1 MLPVAEL
8 ETNGHHAALAKFAP
22 IPVAA
27 SAGHRGI
34 APRACRT
41 FCPTVSPPRTMKR
54 TSFWQRLNATTLL
67 LVIFLVAG
75 VGFVLW
81 AERRQTDAQQR
92 NETLDSLKHRIH
104 KDLIQMSDALRGV
117 LLDPNNRG
125 ERNVR
130 ATAEADL
137 LSALRLVQGQFDE
150 RAELRHA
157 AAALHN
163 LVASNLGPFHAQVL
177 ALLETDPAKAQAFYT
192 GHYEAAAAS
201 RDAQVRAFAT
211 EVDQAKSAESA
222 EAKRMIFLAL
232 LGLGLM
238 FVGTIFAFWR
248 QSADIGRLLGELV
261 TTLDN
266 MRQGDFRHR
275 IRWQRED
282 EFGVLGSGLDRLA
295 DDLSGLVG
303 QVQRSGIQVN
313 TCATEI
319 AATARQQQT
328 TAAAIAA
335 TTAEIGATSK
345 EISATSKELVKTMN
359 EVSAVAQETTTVA
372 NEGQTSIAQMEAT
385 MRQIMEAAGGI
396 TAKLAVMSEKT
407 ANINSVVTT
416 ITKVADQ
423 TNLLS
428 LNAAIEAEKAGEY
441 GLGFAVVAMEIRRLA
456 DQTAVATYDIEKMV
470 KEMQSAVTA
479 GVMGM
484 DKFSEEVRRGAAEI
498 RQVSAQL
505 GQIIHEVQTLTP
517 RFQIVNEG
525 MQAQATGAE
534 QISETLSHLGES
546 AHETAHSLRQSNA
559 AIEQLND
566 AARLLQTS
574 VARFKLQAH

>member
-8 ETNGHHAALAKFAP
+8 ETNGHHAALAEFAP

-27 SAGHRGI
+27 SAGHRAI
-34 APRACRT
+34 APGACRT
-41 FCPTVSPPRTMKR
+41 FYPAVLPPRTMKR

-81 AERRQTDAQQR
+81 AERRQADAQQR
-92 NETLDSLKHRIH
+92 NETLDGLRHRIH

-117 LLDPNNRG
+117 LLDPTNRA

-150 RAELRHA
+150 RAELRHT
-157 AAALHN
+157 AAALRN

-177 ALLETDPAKAQAFYT
+177 ALLETDPAKAQAFYA
-192 GHYEAAAAS
+192 GHYEAAAVS

-232 LGLGLM
+232 LGLGAM

-359 EVSAVAQETTTVA
+359 EVSAVAQETTAVA

-385 MRQIMEAAGGI
+385 MRQIMDAAGGI
-396 TAKLAVMSEKT
+396 TAKLAVLSEKT

-470 KEMQSAVTA
+470 KEMQSAVAA

-484 DKFSEEVRRGAAEI
+484 DKFSEEVRRGVAEV

-505 GQIIHEVQTLTP
+505 GQILHEVQTLTP

-546 AHETAHSLRQSNA
+546 AHQTAHSLRQSNA

>member
-1 MLPVAEL
+1 MK
-8 ETNGHHAALAKFAP
+8 HA
-22 IPVAA
+22 
-27 SAGHRGI
+27 
-34 APRACRT
+34 
-41 FCPTVSPPRTMKR
+41 
-54 TSFWQRLNATTLL
+54 SFWQRLNTATIL
-67 LVIFLVAG
+67 LVVFLFVG
-75 VGFVLW
+75 VGFAFW
-81 AERRQTDAQQR
+81 AERRQADAQQR

-104 KDLIQMSDALRGV
+104 KDLIQMRDALRGV
-117 LLDPNNRG
+117 LLDPNNRA
-125 ERNVR
+125 ERSVC
-130 ATAEADL
+130 AAAESDL
-137 LSALRLVQGQFDE
+137 LAALRSVQTQFNE
-150 RAELRHA
+150 RAGLLQTTTALR
-157 AAALHN
+157 N
-163 LVASNLGPFHAQVL
+163 LASTNISPFHARVL
-177 ALLETDPAKAQAFYT
+177 ALLETDPTKAVGFYT
-192 GHYEAAAAS
+192 SNYQSATAL
-201 RDAQVRAFAT
+201 RDTHMRAFAT
-211 EVDQAKSAESA
+211 QVDEAKSAESEDA
-222 EAKRMIFLAL
+222 NRVIFIAL

-238 FVGTIFAFWR
+238 SLGTIWAFLQ
-248 QSADIGRLLGELV
+248 QSAGIARLLRELV
-261 TTLDN
+261 ATLEH
-266 MRQGDFRHR
+266 MRQGDFCHR
-275 IRWQRED
+275 IRWNRED
-282 EFGVLGSGLDRLA
+282 EFGVLGAGLDRLA

-328 TAAAIAA
+328 TASAIAT

-359 EVSAVAQETTTVA
+359 EVSEVAEGAAELA
-372 NEGQTSIAQMEAT
+372 NSGQTAIGRMEAT
-385 MRQIMEAAGGI
+385 MRQITDASGSI
-396 TAKLAVMSEKT
+396 TAKLAVLNEKT

-479 GVMGM
+479 GVMAM
-484 DKFSEEVRRGAAEI
+484 DKFSEEARRGAEEI
-498 RQVSAQL
+498 RQVSAHL

-534 QISETLSHLGES
+534 QISETLTHLGES
-546 AHETAHSLRQSNA
+546 AQQTAHSLRQSNI
-559 AIEQLND
+559 AIDQLND

-574 VARFKLQAH
+574 VARFKLEAP